1 MFTVWIIHRDAQ
13 HRSSLARIA
22 GVGDHAVLGGPLDP
36 LFESAVA
43 PEAIVLGLGDDF
55 EYELE
60 FVHRFGERFPETTW
74 IILAAPG
81 DVAEAG
87 RLFDTLP
94 GQFLSNPPQAAELRR
109 ALRESIR
116 RRSSE
121 SLSERRGRARL
132 QNRFSRWFSGIEL
145 PELMRALDPRLKPT
159 PILVRGEAGTG
170 RNLLARYV
178 HAFSSGPGARFVH
191 INTQNIRSAGELL
204 EEIRSAEP
212 ARDGRTQTIWLED
225 LDRLPIPAQRHVQDW
240 IQYGGSD
247 GFGGPGVRFIAGAGD
262 ESELDIIPG
271 LDPRCA
277 EALAGFTLRL
287 PPLRERTDC
296 VESFVQETSRS
307 WAESRGER
315 VRSWAPET
323 LLLLRAYPWPGNMHE
338 LEAVI
343 ARTLSFSS
351 AEPVLP
357 VHLRFPGDSGWL
369 DQYASPAPSLGD
381 NSTLEPFGEPGFP
394 HPETGTEANDE
405 EASLPEAQ
413 LLPEEPEAPSG
424 ISRLEDDPMADPE
437 LEFDVLPQSTEPGS
451 AMALAGEAMENVL
464 GLSPEAPE
472 PDSADSQEAARS
484 ELRQMIRALVH
495 DVRNPLVS
503 IRTFSELL
511 PEHYDD
517 PEFRDHFSEL
527 VGRDVN
533 RIDEAVTRLHEI
545 IDLTEL
551 KSAPVDIAHLL
562 ERLLDDH
569 REVIQERRLLV
580 LKELDHNGSSA
591 LGDGQLLRD
600 AFSALIKQ
608 AIDSVAE
615 RGDIYLASQQ
625 HPNAQS
631 RRPILRVLIRFSVE
645 NASSPGG
652 ESTQLDL
659 VMAQSIIRA
668 LGGTF
673 TEETTHSDER
683 VVVIDLPAPD

>member
-1 MFTVWIIHRDAQ
+1 M
-13 HRSSLARIA
+13 
-22 GVGDHAVLGGPLDP
+22 
-36 LFESAVA
+36 
-43 PEAIVLGLGDDF
+43 
-55 EYELE
+55 
-60 FVHRFGERFPETTW
+60 
-74 IILAAPG
+74 
-81 DVAEAG
+81 
-87 RLFDTLP
+87 
-94 GQFLSNPPQAAELRR
+94 
-109 ALRESIR
+109 
-116 RRSSE
+116 
-121 SLSERRGRARL
+121 
-132 QNRFSRWFSGIEL
+132 
-145 PELMRALDPRLKPT
+145 
-159 PILVRGEAGTG
+159 
-170 RNLLARYV
+170 
-178 HAFSSGPGARFVH
+178 
-191 INTQNIRSAGELL
+191 
-204 EEIRSAEP
+204 
-212 ARDGRTQTIWLED
+212 
-225 LDRLPIPAQRHVQDW
+225 PAQRHVQDW
-240 IQYGGSD
+240 IQYDGSD
-247 GFGGPGVRFIAGAGD
+247 AFGGPGIRFIAGAGD
-262 ESELDIIPG
+262 ESELDISPG

-277 EALAGFTLRL
+277 EALAGITLRL
-287 PPLRERTDC
+287 PPLRERTNC
-296 VESFVQETSRS
+296 IEAFVQETSRS

-315 VRSWAPET
+315 VRSWDPQT

-343 ARTLSFSS
+343 ARTLSFSG

-369 DQYASPAPSLGD
+369 NQYASPTTEPSAQP
-381 NSTLEPFGEPGFP
+381 SFP
-394 HPETGTEANDE
+394 HPETPMQPGDD

-413 LLPEEPEAPSG
+413 LLPEEPEVPSA
-424 ISRLEDDPMADPE
+424 IDRREDSPLADPE
-437 LEFDVLPQSTEPGS
+437 LEFDVFPQSTEPGS

-464 GLSPEAPE
+464 GPGAEAVGQ
-472 PDSADSQEAARS
+472 DSTDSQEAARS

-608 AIDSVAE
+608 AIESVAE
-615 RGDIYLASQQ
+615 RGDIYLASRQ

-631 RRPILRVLIRFSVE
+631 GRPSLRVLIRFSAE
-645 NASSPGG
+645 NGLSPGLDA
-652 ESTQLDL
+652 TQLDL

-673 TEETTHSDER
+673 TEENTQSDER

>member
-22 GVGDHAVLGGPLDP
+22 GVGDQAVLGGPLDP

-43 PEAIVLGLGDDF
+43 PQAVVLGLGDDF

-60 FVHRFGERFPETTW
+60 FVHRFGERFPETAW

-81 DVAEAG
+81 DVAEAE

-94 GQFLSNPPQAAELRR
+94 GQFLSYPPQAAELRR
-109 ALRESIR
+109 ALREGIR

-159 PILVRGEAGTG
+159 PILIRGEAGTG
-170 RNLLARYV
+170 RSLLARYI
-178 HAFSSGPGARFVH
+178 HAFSSGPAARFIH
-191 INTQNIRSAGELL
+191 ISTQNIRSAGELL

-212 ARDGRTQTIWLED
+212 ARDGRSQTIWLED
-225 LDRLPIPAQRHVQDW
+225 LDQLPMPAQRHVQDW
-240 IQYGGSD
+240 IQYGGSE

-262 ESELDIIPG
+262 ESELDISPG

-277 EALAGFTLRL
+277 EALAGITLRL
-287 PPLRERTDC
+287 PPLRERTNC
-296 VESFVQETSRS
+296 IEAFVQETSRS

-315 VRSWAPET
+315 VRSWDPQT

-343 ARTLSFSS
+343 ARTLSFSG

-369 DQYASPAPSLGD
+369 NQYASPTTEPSA
-381 NSTLEPFGEPGFP
+381 EPSFP
-394 HPETGTEANDE
+394 HPGTPMRPEED

-413 LLPEEPEAPSG
+413 LLPEEPEVPST
-424 ISRLEDDPMADPE
+424 IDRREDSPLADPE
-437 LEFDVLPQSTEPGS
+437 LEFDVFPQSTEPGS

-464 GLSPEAPE
+464 GPGAEAVGQ
-472 PDSADSQEAARS
+472 DSTDSQEAARS

-608 AIDSVAE
+608 AIESVAE
-615 RGDIYLASQQ
+615 RGDIYLASRQ

-631 RRPILRVLIRFSVE
+631 GRPSLRVLIRFSAE
-645 NASSPGG
+645 NGLSPGLDA
-652 ESTQLDL
+652 TQLDL

-673 TEETTHSDER
+673 TEENTQSDER

>member
-22 GVGDHAVLGGPLDP
+22 GAGDHAVLGGPLDP

-43 PEAIVLGLGDDF
+43 PQAIVLGLADDF

-60 FVHRFGERFPETTW
+60 FVHRFGERFPDTAW
-74 IILAAPG
+74 IVLAAPG
-81 DVAEAG
+81 DLAEAS

-94 GQFLSNPPQAAELRR
+94 GQFLSHPPQAAELRR
-109 ALRESIR
+109 ALREGIR

-132 QNRFSRWFSGIEL
+132 QDRFSRWFSGIEL
-145 PELMRALDPRLKPT
+145 PELMRALDPRLKAT
-159 PILVRGEAGTG
+159 PILIRGEAGTG
-170 RNLLARYV
+170 RSLLARYV
-178 HAFSSGPGARFVH
+178 HAFSSGAGARF
-191 INTQNIRSAGELL
+191 IPISTQNIRSAGELL

-212 ARDGRTQTIWLED
+212 ARDGRSQTIWLED
-225 LDRLPIPAQRHVQDW
+225 LDQLPIPVQRHVQDW
-240 IQYGGSD
+240 IQYGG
-247 GFGGPGVRFIAGAGD
+247 FGGPGTRFIAGAGD
-262 ESELDIIPG
+262 ESELDIFPG

-277 EALAGFTLRL
+277 EALAGITLRL
-287 PPLRERTDC
+287 PPLRERTGC
-296 VESFVQETSRS
+296 IEAFVQETSQS

-315 VRSWAPET
+315 MRSWDPET

-343 ARTLSFSS
+343 ARTLSYCG

-369 DQYASPAPSLGD
+369 DQYASPTPEPSAEA
-381 NSTLEPFGEPGFP
+381 SFP
-394 HPETGTEANDE
+394 HPDTVMDPDGDEAN
-405 EASLPEAQ
+405 LPEAE
-413 LLPEEPEAPSG
+413 LLPEEPEAPPTLDHPEE
-424 ISRLEDDPMADPE
+424 RLQADPE
-437 LEFDVLPQSTEPGS
+437 LEFDVFPQSTEPGS

-464 GLSPEAPE
+464 GPSTEAPE
-472 PDSADSQEAARS
+472 PGSTDSQEAARS

-545 IDLTEL
+545 IDLSEL

-569 REVIQERRLLV
+569 REVIQARRLLV

-608 AIDSVAE
+608 AIESVAE
-615 RGDIYLASQQ
+615 RGDIYLASRQ
-625 HPNAQS
+625 HPNTQS
-631 RRPILRVLIRFSVE
+631 GRPTLRVLIRFSAE
-645 NASSPGG
+645 NGLSPG
-652 ESTQLDL
+652 SDATQLDL

-673 TEETTHSDER
+673 TEETTQSDER
-683 VVVIDLPAPD
+683 IIVIDLPAPD

>member
-13 HRSSLARIA
+13 HRSALARIA

-43 PEAIVLGLGDDF
+43 PQAILLGLGDDF

-60 FVHRFGERFPETTW
+60 FVHRFGERFPETAW
-74 IILAAPG
+74 IILASPA
-81 DVAEAG
+81 DVEEAR

-94 GQFLSNPPQAAELRR
+94 GQFLSYPPQAAELRR
-109 ALRESIR
+109 GLRETIR
-116 RRSSE
+116 RRSRE
-121 SLSERRGRARL
+121 SLSERPGRARL
-132 QNRFSRWFSGIEL
+132 QSRFSRWFSGIEL
-145 PELMRALDPRLKPT
+145 PELMRALDPRLKTT
-159 PILVRGEAGTG
+159 PILIRGEAGSG
-170 RNLLARYV
+170 RSLLARYV
-178 HAFSSGPGARFVH
+178 HAFSSGPGSRFIH
-191 INTQNIRSAGELL
+191 INTQNIQSTGELL

-262 ESELDIIPG
+262 EGELNIFPG
-271 LDPRCA
+271 LEPRCA
-277 EALAGFTLRL
+277 EALAGITLRL

-296 VESFVQETSRS
+296 VETFVQETSRS

-351 AEPVLP
+351 AEPLLP

-369 DQYASPAPSLGD
+369 DQYAGPAQNLSAPPAA
-381 NSTLEPFGEPGFP
+381 EPFADPNFPEP
-394 HPETGTEANDE
+394 ESMMSSED

-413 LLPEEPEAPSG
+413 LLPDEPEEPSATG
-424 ISRLEDDPMADPE
+424 QLEDSPMIGPE
-437 LEFDVLPQSTEPGS
+437 LEFDVFPQSTEPGG
-451 AMALAGEAMENVL
+451 AMALAGEAMRNVL
-464 GLSPEAPE
+464 GPSENGSETDP
-472 PDSADSQEAARS
+472 ADSQEAARS

-517 PEFRDHFSEL
+517 PEFRDQFSEL

-562 ERLLDDH
+562 ECLLDDH
-569 REVIQERRLLV
+569 REAIQERRLLV

-608 AIDSVAE
+608 AIESVAE
-615 RGDIYLASQQ
+615 RGDIYLASRQ

-631 RRPILRVLIRFSVE
+631 GRPTLRVLIRFSAE
-645 NASSPGG
+645 NGSSPGD
-652 ESTQLDL
+652 EASQLDR

-673 TEETTHSDER
+673 TEETTHSNER

>member
-22 GVGDHAVLGGPLDP
+22 GVGDQAVLGGPLDP

-43 PEAIVLGLGDDF
+43 PQAVVLGLGDDF

-60 FVHRFGERFPETTW
+60 FVHRFGERFPETAW

-81 DVAEAG
+81 DVAEAE

-94 GQFLSNPPQAAELRR
+94 GQFLSYPPQAAELRR
-109 ALRESIR
+109 ALREGIR

-159 PILVRGEAGTG
+159 PILIRGEAGTG
-170 RNLLARYV
+170 RSLLARYI
-178 HAFSSGPGARFVH
+178 HAFSSGPAARFIH
-191 INTQNIRSAGELL
+191 ISTQNIRSAGELL

-212 ARDGRTQTIWLED
+212 ARDGRSQTIWLED
-225 LDRLPIPAQRHVQDW
+225 LDQLPMPAQRHVQDW
-240 IQYGGSD
+240 IQYGGSE

-262 ESELDIIPG
+262 ESELDISPG

-277 EALAGFTLRL
+277 EALAGITLRL
-287 PPLRERTDC
+287 PPLRERTNC
-296 VESFVQETSRS
+296 IEAFVQETSRS

-315 VRSWAPET
+315 VRSWDPQT

-343 ARTLSFSS
+343 ARTLSFSG

-369 DQYASPAPSLGD
+369 DQYASPTTEPSA
-381 NSTLEPFGEPGFP
+381 EPSFP
-394 HPETGTEANDE
+394 HPGTPMRPEED

-413 LLPEEPEAPSG
+413 LLPEEPEVPST
-424 ISRLEDDPMADPE
+424 IDRREDSPLADPE
-437 LEFDVLPQSTEPGS
+437 LEFDVFPQSTEPGS

-464 GLSPEAPE
+464 GPGAEAVGQ
-472 PDSADSQEAARS
+472 DSTDSQEAARS

-608 AIDSVAE
+608 AIESVAE
-615 RGDIYLASQQ
+615 RGDIYLASRQ

-631 RRPILRVLIRFSVE
+631 GRPSLRVLIRFSAE
-645 NASSPGG
+645 NGLSPGLDA
-652 ESTQLDL
+652 TQLDL

-673 TEETTHSDER
+673 TEENTQSDER